1 MQRSNLE
8 PNDLLLFARV
18 AELGSFSR
26 AAERL
31 GVPKSTVS
39 RRVSALEAQLGERL
53 LVRSTRKL
61 SITEFGEAV
70 LAHAR
75 HVAEDVEAAA
85 SLAQNRQVQPAGRL
99 RVTMPPDLAHS
110 ILSPMFAQ
118 FTREYPGVSLELDL
132 SARFVDLIGEN
143 YDLAIRPGTLRDDA
157 SLAARRL
164 ATFSL
169 GLYASPDYIERRG
182 MPKTPDELM
191 RHDALMILSRTGDA
205 SPWVL
210 FRGEEHWQG
219 VPPARAVANSPD
231 VLMKMALRGAGVAI
245 VNDHF
250 AVAHLKHKAL
260 VPVLPEW
267 RPQPVP
273 LWAVFPGRRLMPA
286 KTRVF
291 IDALMTLFTSPEC
304 QAIERDIR
312 ERRAGNGESR
322 SEPSKVT
329 RTLQRKRKRKR
340 AK

>member
-1 MQRSNLE
+1 MRPSSLE

-18 AELGSFSR
+18 ADLGSFSR

-31 GVPKSTVS
+31 GMPKSTVS
-39 RRVSALEAQLGERL
+39 RRVSALESQLGERL

-61 SITEFGEAV
+61 SVTEFGQAV

-85 SLAQNRQVQPAGRL
+85 SLAQNRQVAPSGTL
-99 RVTMPPDLAHS
+99 RITMPPDLAHT
-110 ILSPMFAQ
+110 LLWPMLAN
-118 FTREYPGVSLELDL
+118 FTRAHPAIALEIDL

-169 GLYASPDYIERRG
+169 GLYASPEYLERRG
-182 MPKTPDELM
+182 KPRAPADLAQHDGLM
-191 RHDALMILSRTGDA
+191 VLSRTGDA
-205 SPWVL
+205 APWVL
-210 FRGEEHWQG
+210 FRGDERWQG
-219 VPPARAVANSPD
+219 MPRARALVNSPD
-231 VLMKMALRGAGVAI
+231 VLMRMALRGAGIAV

-250 AVAHLKHKAL
+250 AVEHLKHKAL
-260 VPVLPEW
+260 VAVLPAW

-304 QAIERDIR
+304 QAIEREAR
-312 ERRAGNGESR
+312 TQRASASESPD
-322 SEPSKVT
+322 EPAKVT
-329 RTLQRKRKRKR
+329 RVLQRQRKRTR